1 MGDNCDRKDIFMH
14 ESHPLMYQSTPV
26 RDAAHKSTILPS
38 ARGYSDCHE
47 TNTEPVLS
55 SLTENSK
62 GAQGGVHLLLLPLL

>member
-1 MGDNCDRKDIFMH
+1 M
-14 ESHPLMYQSTPV
+14 STPV

-38 ARGYSDCHE
+38 ARGYSEWHE